1 MNKIIKI
8 SSTQGNKWLPTVYI
22 IISLALMLLPLQQ
35 TVNSV
40 RAVLAYLFI
49 PQLRLAHQT
58 KEYFK
63 DINEGTQTLLNIAYE
78 NFELKEKL
86 KSLQIE
92 ALEIPTLREENERLR
107 QALNFKKS
115 IKIDGIWTKVAYK
128 EPSKMSSLI
137 IDKGK
142 EDGITL
148 RSPAIALTEDG
159 TPALLG
165 MVVEVS
171 KNTSKILLLSD
182 EDFNAYVYLA
192 NTKTEALLKGHGL
205 RNVTLKYLPLEE
217 NLIIN
222 TPVFTSSSSA
232 LFPEGLLAGY
242 LLNSGTEGLTGAST
256 YKEPLLKPALDFDS
270 VKEVFVLS
278 YKGGNNV

>member
-1 MNKIIKI
+1 ME
-8 SSTQGNKWLPTVYI
+8 KWAKVYVNQHLKLLPTVYI
-22 IISLALMLLPLQQ
+22 LISLALMLLPLQQ

-40 RAVLAYLFI
+40 RAILAYLFI

-63 DINEGTQTLLNIAYE
+63 DINEGTQTLLNVALE

-86 KSLQIE
+86 KKLQVEI
-92 ALEIPTLREENERLR
+92 LEMPVLREENERLR
-107 QALNFKKS
+107 QALNLKKS

-128 EPSKMSSLI
+128 ESNKMSSLI
-137 IDKGK
+137 IDKGE
-142 EDGITL
+142 EDGVSL
-148 RSPAIALTEDG
+148 RAPALALTPSG
-159 TPALLG
+159 VPALIG

-182 EDFNAYVYLA
+182 EDFNAYVYLS

-217 NLIIN
+217 NLLVN

-232 LFPEGLLAGY
+232 LFPEGLFVGY
-242 LLNSGTEGLTGAST
+242 LLNDGTDGLTSAST
-256 YKEPLLKPALDFDS
+256 YKEPLLKPAVDFDAI
-270 VKEVFVLS
+270 KEVFVLS
-278 YKGGNNV
+278 HKGENNV

>member
-1 MNKIIKI
+1 MNKKAKF
-8 SSTQGNKWLPTVYI
+8 SSAQGNKWLPTVYI

-63 DINEGTQTLLNIAYE
+63 DISEGARTLLNVAFE
-78 NFELKEKL
+78 NFDLKEKL
-86 KSLQIE
+86 KNLQIA
-92 ALEIPTLREENERLR
+92 ALEIPTLREENARLR
-107 QALNFKKS
+107 QALDLKKS
-115 IKIDGIWTKVAYK
+115 VKIGGIWTKVAYK

-137 IDKGK
+137 IDKG
-142 EDGITL
+142 EADGVAL
-148 RSPAIALTEDG
+148 RSPALALTAEG

-171 KNTSKILLLSD
+171 KNTSKILLLPD
-182 EDFNAYVYLA
+182 EDFNAYVYLG
-192 NTKTEALLKGHGL
+192 NTKTEALLKGQGL
-205 RNVTLKYLPLEE
+205 RNIILKYLPLEE
-217 NLIIN
+217 DLQVN

-232 LFPEGLLAGY
+232 LFPEGLFVGY
-242 LLNSGTEGLTGAST
+242 LLNDGTEGLTGAST
-256 YKEPLLKPALDFDS
+256 YKEPALKPALNFDT

-278 YKGGNNV
+278 YKGVK

>member
-1 MNKIIKI
+1 MNKKAKI
-8 SSTQGNKWLPTVYI
+8 SSGPGNKWLPTVYI
-22 IISLALMLLPLQQ
+22 IISLALMILPLQQ

-40 RAVLAYLFI
+40 RAILAYLFI

-63 DINEGTQTLLNIAYE
+63 DISEGTQTLLNVALE

-86 KSLQIE
+86 KNLQIE
-92 ALEIPTLREENERLR
+92 VLELPTLKEENERLR
-107 QALNFKKS
+107 QALNLKKS
-115 IKIDGIWTKVAYK
+115 IKLSGIWAKVAYK

-137 IDKGK
+137 IDKGE
-142 EDGITL
+142 EDGIAL
-148 RSPAIALTEDG
+148 RSPALGLTEDG
-159 TPALLG
+159 APALLG
-165 MVVEVS
+165 MIVEVS
-171 KNTSKILLLSD
+171 KNTSKILLLPD

-192 NTKTEALLKGHGL
+192 NTKTEALLKGQGL
-205 RNVTLKYLPLEE
+205 RNVILKYLPLEE
-217 NLIIN
+217 NLQIN

-242 LLNSGTEGLTGAST
+242 LLNDGTESLIGAST
-256 YKEPLLKPALDFDS
+256 YKEPLLKPALNFDM

-278 YKGGNNV
+278 YKESNNA

>member
-1 MNKIIKI
+1 MKKQAKV
-8 SSTQGNKWLPTVYI
+8 STSQYSKLLPTIYI
-22 IISLALMLLPLQQ
+22 VISLALMLLPLQQ

-63 DINEGTQTLLNIAYE
+63 DISAGTETLLNVALE

-86 KSLQIE
+86 KNLQID
-92 ALEIPTLREENERLR
+92 ALEIPVLKEENDRLR
-107 QALNFKKS
+107 QALNLKKS
-115 IKIDGIWTKVAYK
+115 IKIDGTWSKVAYK
-128 EPSKMSSLI
+128 EPNKMSSLI
-137 IDKGK
+137 IDKGE
-142 EDGITL
+142 EDGIAL
-148 RSPAIALTEDG
+148 RSPALALTMDG

-171 KNTSKILLLSD
+171 KNTSKILLLPD
-182 EDFNAYVYLA
+182 EDFNAYVYLS
-192 NTKTEALLKGHGL
+192 NTKTEALLKGQGL
-205 RNVTLKYLPLEE
+205 RNVILKYLPLEE
-217 NLIIN
+217 DLKIN

-232 LFPEGLLAGY
+232 LFPEGLLVGY
-242 LLNSGTEGLTGAST
+242 LLSDGTEGLTGAST
-256 YKEPLLKPALDFDS
+256 YKEPILKPALNFDA

-278 YKGGNNV
+278 YKGEK

>member
-1 MNKIIKI
+1 MNRINLNPN
-8 SSTQGNKWLPTVYI
+8 QGSKWLPTVYI
-22 IISLALMLLPLQQ
+22 IISLVLMFLPLQQ

-63 DINEGTQTLLNIAYE
+63 DINEGTQTLLNVAYE

-86 KSLQIE
+86 KDLEIE
-92 ALEIPTLREENERLR
+92 VLEIPILRQENERLR
-107 QALNFKKS
+107 QALNLKKAT
-115 IKIDGIWTKVAYK
+115 KINGVWTKVAYK

-137 IDKGK
+137 IDKGQ

-148 RSPAIALTEDG
+148 RSPALALTADG
-159 TPALLG
+159 APALLG

-171 KNTSKILLLSD
+171 QNTSKILLLPD

-217 NLIIN
+217 DLLVN

-232 LFPEGLLAGY
+232 LFPEGLLVGY
-242 LLNSGTEGLTGAST
+242 LLNDGSEGLTGAST
-256 YKEPLLKPALDFDS
+256 YKEPALKPALDFDT

-278 YKGGNNV
+278 YRGENNV

>member
-1 MNKIIKI
+1 MARI
-8 SSTQGNKWLPTVYI
+8 STNQYSKLLPTVYI
-22 IISLALMLLPLQQ
+22 IISLALMVLPLQQ

-63 DINEGTQTLLNIAYE
+63 DINEGTQTLLNVAVE

-86 KSLQIE
+86 KKLQID
-92 ALEIPTLREENERLR
+92 ALEIPVLQEENARLR
-107 QALNFKKS
+107 QALNLNKS
-115 IKIDGIWTKVAYK
+115 IKISGIWAKVAYK

-137 IDKGK
+137 IDKG
-142 EDGITL
+142 EADGLSL
-148 RSPAIALTEDG
+148 RSPVLALTADG
-159 TPALLG
+159 VPALLG

-171 KNTSKILLLSD
+171 KNTSKILLMPD

-217 NLIIN
+217 DLQIN

-232 LFPEGLLAGY
+232 LFPEGLLVGH
-242 LLNSGTEGLTGAST
+242 LSSDGSEGLTGDST
-256 YKEPLLKPALDFDS
+256 YKEPVLKPALNFDN

-278 YKGGNNV
+278 YKGGYDA